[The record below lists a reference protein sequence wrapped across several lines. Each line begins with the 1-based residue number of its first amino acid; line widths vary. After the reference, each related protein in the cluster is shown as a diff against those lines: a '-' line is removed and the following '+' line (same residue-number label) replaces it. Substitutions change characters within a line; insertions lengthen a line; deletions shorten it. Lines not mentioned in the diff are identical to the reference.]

1 MEIINPSK
9 YSTCGITFF
18 LKIFHKSSKFSIQY
32 QSNLQNSPWQGFCCL
47 QTVANEGETLHSRL
61 TVICSTFSSHKVYFP
76 VRISGHFHRKW
87 ITKWKTRYWK
97 GVASRSKQGEW
108 FLFSAYAT
116 LLPLPVVSSRAHTGL
131 PPHLSF
137 IFHSVVL
144 SWSQLSAVTKDHL
157 LLLHR
162 ITHKTVQTKGILIAS

>member
-1 MEIINPSK
+1 MASHSSWKFFINLPSFPLNTNQICK
-9 YSTCGITFF
+9 TPPD
-18 LKIFHKSSKFSIQY
+18 KF
-32 QSNLQNSPWQGFCCL
+32 FCCL
-47 QTVANEGETLHSRL
+47 QMVANKGETLHSCL

-87 ITKWKTRYWK
+87 ITTWKTRYWK
-97 GVASRSKQGEW
+97 GIASRSKQGEW

-116 LLPLPVVSSRAHTGL
+116 LLPLPVALSRAHTGL

-144 SWSQLSAVTKDHL
+144 CWSQLSAVPKDHL
-157 LLLHR
+157 LLLHS
-162 ITHKTVQTKGILIAS
+162 ITHKTV